1 VLLSKINFAGCEMNK
16 STEICLDKQQSQL
29 LDQCLIAYRATMRG
43 DPRPVLQIMLATREL
58 AVTFIANNKWAQ
70 IVNDMGRFINAQ
82 LMAPNKRRALESDID
97 HCLEQLKHPDRMTL
111 SIMQLATCENA
122 LELHYRM
129 HLSQFRTI
137 TEHQY
142 AGTFDSASKGE
153 LWDQTP
159 DWSMGGPG
167 IRNKDVAP
175 SAAQA
180 WEMKETLQKKRLDL
194 QKAEKDVSP
203 GP

>member
-1 VLLSKINFAGCEMNK
+1 MNK

-43 DPRPVLQIMLATREL
+43 DPRPVLQIMFATREL
-58 AVTFIANNKWAQ
+58 TVTFIANNKWAQ

-82 LMAPNKRRALESDID
+82 LMAPHKRRELESDIQ
-97 HCLEQLKHPDRMTL
+97 HCLEQLGHADKMAL
-111 SIMQLATCENA
+111 SAMQLATCENA

-129 HLSQFRTI
+129 HLSQFGTI
-137 TEHQY
+137 SEHQY
-142 AGTFDSASKGE
+142 AGTFDSASKDE
-153 LWDQTP
+153 LWDQTRE
-159 DWSMGGPG
+159 WSSGGPG
-167 IRNKDVAP
+167 IHNKTVAP
-175 SAAQA
+175 SAVQA
-180 WEMKETLQKKRLDL
+180 YEMKEILRKKRLDL